1 VDSAG
6 TVHLAYGHRPKGP
19 FRRSLV
25 RYAQAPPDS
34 AFTTPLALSGRPAAH
49 AASAGFP
56 SLELGPAGAVVVLW
70 ELFPT
75 VQGRP
80 RALGYTRSADGGTTF
95 GRPAVVT
102 FGRPA
107 VVPGSDADGQGFN
120 GSQQGLLMDKLAV
133 TAPGAVA
140 VVNSTFRPGEHSR
153 VRLYR
158 GRLAGP

>member
-6 TVHLAYGHRPKGP
+6 TVHLAYGHRPEGP
-19 FRRSLV
+19 FRRSHV
-25 RYAQAPPDS
+25 RYVQAPPDS
-34 AFTTPLALSGRPAAH
+34 AFTTPLVLSGRPPAH

-56 SLELGPAGAVVVLW
+56 ALDLGPAGAVVVLW
-70 ELFPT
+70 ELFPA

-95 GRPAVVT
+95 DRPA
-102 FGRPA
+102 A
-107 VVPGSDADGQGFN
+107 VPGSDADGQGFN

-133 TAPGAVA
+133 NAAGAVA

-158 GRLAGP
+158 GRLGGP